1 MRTSATSAI
10 MELQTR
16 LRLMRYY
23 CTSVGHTTYAPLVS
37 PIDPRFPVE
46 DVLFQT
52 SPFKDP
58 SGNSAS
64 GKDYARNA
72 LLYLETCILP
82 APSRAPFHYRISL
95 QAKDMEPTGSH
106 SKRHLI
112 RYLTRRLLPPLP
124 CFLHDAN
131 LLSYLSVE
139 VRIEFTTKLVFQSV
153 SRGVLSIQTHFPK
166 RTSRMTRTW
175 SPPSGR
181 KLTVMPLPSSRKT
194 RKTSR
199 PRSNSNISTGWGAP
213 NGSPSA
219 CKAC

>member
-58 SGNSAS
+58 SGKSAS

-124 CFLHDAN
+124 CF
-131 LLSYLSVE
+131 
-139 VRIEFTTKLVFQSV
+139 F
-153 SRGVLSIQTHFPK
+153 
-166 RTSRMTRTW
+166 M
-175 SPPSGR
+175 
-181 KLTVMPLPSSRKT
+181 MPTFCPTLASKSALSSR
-194 RKTSR
+194 RNSFSNPFREVFSASR
-199 PRSNSNISTGWGAP
+199 PTSQRGQAV
-213 NGSPSA
+213 
-219 CKAC
+219 